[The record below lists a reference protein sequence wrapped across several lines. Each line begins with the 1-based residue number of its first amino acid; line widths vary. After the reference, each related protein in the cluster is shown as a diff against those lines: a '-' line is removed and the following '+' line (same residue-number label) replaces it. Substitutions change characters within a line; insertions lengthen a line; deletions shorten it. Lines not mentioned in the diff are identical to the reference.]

1 MKILI
6 LRKLNSGGWNGKLL
20 IWWQKVTMLL
30 SFLGFHYVRS
40 WTTLCFL
47 IDMEL
52 CIGFW
57 MVAWEGPG
65 WRAEDVCTTSVVTFD
80 WKVFIPGLPL
90 TCRFYQGIRKHVK
103 WKNIIKH
110 NPSTDEIARFIGIKG
125 GGMSI
130 VRANPSNPM
139 HMAPI
144 MVHIILI
151 SLNLWR
157 FEIFIMWRRYFL
169 RRREENQA
177 DWDWTMSLLKSA
189 LIPCYLLMIPV
200 LVNAEL
206 TEEFDILETPRWKMA
221 LEIVSEEENSR
232 ALVNFAFH
240 IFARRGVHE
249 ILKYMVGCDILVD
262 VIKWI
267 KWIKRGNMW

>member
-1 MKILI
+1 
-6 LRKLNSGGWNGKLL
+6 
-20 IWWQKVTMLL
+20 
-30 SFLGFHYVRS
+30 
-40 WTTLCFL
+40 
-47 IDMEL
+47 
-52 CIGFW
+52 
-57 MVAWEGPG
+57 
-65 WRAEDVCTTSVVTFD
+65 
-80 WKVFIPGLPL
+80 
-90 TCRFYQGIRKHVK
+90 
-103 WKNIIKH
+103 
-110 NPSTDEIARFIGIKG
+110 
-125 GGMSI
+125 
-130 VRANPSNPM
+130 
-139 HMAPI
+139 
-144 MVHIILI
+144 
-151 SLNLWR
+151 
-157 FEIFIMWRRYFL
+157 MWRRYFL